1 MRKLTTIFVITFL
14 LPWNI
19 NAYSR
24 EQEKYISAEQLIQ
37 IINTG
42 NIDRIIESI
51 NIAKGVSYKG
61 QILPL
66 MRDLWDKRVDK
77 YPQLPWRIVNKD
89 IVRLGVAN
97 ILIQGHNNSFITIDR
112 DAIHEFVSQS
122 LDRDDVF
129 VQATAISTISLFD
142 DDKDVEKLQ
151 EMANQQKR
159 RTFGRAVL
167 ALAKMCGPAAHKA
180 LDELEKT
187 ITKPDLRDYIPKIRR
202 KMESFYKRTNWC
214 SFKRSR

>member
-1 MRKLTTIFVITFL
+1 MRKLTTIFIVAFL

-24 EQEKYISAEQLIQ
+24 EGKKYISAEQLIQ

-89 IVRLGVAN
+89 IIRLEVAN
-97 ILIQGHNNSFITIDR
+97 ILIQGDSNGLIKIDR

-122 LDRDDVF
+122 LDSDDVF
-129 VQATAISTISLFD
+129 VQASAISTISLFD
-142 DDKDVEKLQ
+142 YEKDVRKLL
-151 EMANQQKR
+151 EIANQQKR

-167 ALAKMCGPAAHKA
+167 ALTKMCGPAGRKA

-187 ITKPDLRDYIPKIRR
+187 ITRPDLRDYVTKTRR

>member
-1 MRKLTTIFVITFL
+1 MRKLATIFIIAFL

-19 NAYSR
+19 TAYSR
-24 EQEKYISAEQLIQ
+24 EEEKYISAEQLFK

-51 NIAKGVSYKG
+51 NVAKGVSYQG
-61 QILPL
+61 EILPL

-89 IVRLGVAN
+89 IIRLEVAD
-97 ILIQGHNNSFITIDR
+97 ILIQGDSNGLITVDR

-122 LDRDDVF
+122 LDSDDVF
-129 VQATAISTISLFD
+129 VQAAAISTISLFD
-142 DDKDVEKLQ
+142 DEKDVVKILEIS
-151 EMANQQKR
+151 NQQKR

-167 ALAKMCGPAAHKA
+167 TLTKICLPAARKA
-180 LDELEKT
+180 LDELDKK
-187 ITKPDLRDYIPKIRR
+187 ITRPDLRDYLTNIRQ

>member
-1 MRKLTTIFVITFL
+1 MRKLTAIFIVAYL

-19 NAYSR
+19 TAYSR
-24 EQEKYISAEQLIQ
+24 EGEKYISAEQLIQ
-37 IINTG
+37 IMNTG

-89 IVRLGVAN
+89 IIRLEVAN
-97 ILIQGHNNSFITIDR
+97 ILIQGDSNGLIKIDR

-122 LDRDDVF
+122 LDSDDVF

-167 ALAKMCGPAAHKA
+167 ALAKMCGPAARKA

-187 ITKPDLRDYIPKIRR
+187 ITIPDLRDYIPKIRR